1 MQQDTG
7 KCPGCDR
14 EGLTGQSCDE
24 KACAKR
30 GYRFIPKF
38 YWERAHADGHPD
50 PLIGELIGDFLV
62 VDIVGS
68 GGFGRV
74 FLALQS
80 PLFRLR
86 GALKVLEFPT
96 DNVMLAQAL
105 LEKFQGEAEALAD
118 LSHPNIVRL
127 MKYGMHNQ
135 RPYLVMELVDDAETL
150 RQEIYDRAI
159 KHKGF
164 SHAQV
169 KTILQQ
175 LLHGLQAAHA
185 RNIIH
190 RDIKPENVMLQRVA
204 GNPLHVRILDFG
216 TAKFV
221 ENRADT
227 KWPLGSPSYM
237 APEQVRLKNIGPWSD
252 LYAVGVMCFELLT
265 GKRPFPGATENEI
278 VARKLDESF
287 DPFISI
293 SNFNFPIE
301 VIDFLKKSIARE
313 IPDRFQDAGEF
324 LEAMDVAF
332 AHLAENPGLNG
343 HSGAE
348 LTALIDSRDIL
359 SSEVFEAETRAQD
372 STPPALPAE
381 SPENTK
387 EKKSRLIPALL
398 GLGALGAMGLGA
410 FWASQQSTP
419 EAPPGLPV
427 VAVPMVD
434 AGTPVNDVGTDARLL
449 VQNDAQNDSGILF
462 LSDAGDAADAADAGE
477 VIFVPTLGVAL
488 GKYHTC
494 VMTQGQVRCWGANF
508 DGELGLGTHTAFG
521 DKKPAF
527 SAPFVKLGF
536 DAKYV
541 SAAGDRNAS
550 FTCVISTEGE
560 LKCFGSNMFGQLG
573 LGHTN
578 KVTDVPTKQPA
589 ISLGG
594 PVRQVA
600 TAASQFASHA
610 CALLEDSTVRCWGN
624 NRYGQLGLGHTTSVG
639 DDELPSTVPP
649 VVLTG
654 PAKRIFAGKYHNCAI
669 LDDDSVTCWGWN
681 DKGQL
686 GLGNRDSIGDD
697 ELPTQAGVIP
707 GLKAKTLA
715 LGRLHSC
722 ALVDDGNVKC
732 WGWNGKGQLGHASK
746 DDLGDNETIES
757 IPNVDLG
764 GRAVGLS
771 AGDNH
776 TCALLDTGNVRC
788 WGENNFGQLGYSH
801 TRDVGD
807 DETPATAGDVYIG
820 EPVLAIYSGS
830 YHNCALLADER
841 IRCWGLNKFG
851 QLGYGDTND
860 IGDNETPA
868 GAGDVPYLK
877 KEKTK

>member
-1 MQQDTG
+1 MSDDTG

-14 EGLTGQSCDE
+14 EGLTGLSCDE

-30 GYRFIPKF
+30 GYRFIPIT
-38 YWERAHADGHPD
+38 YWKRAHAEGRPD

-127 MKYGMHNQ
+127 MKYGMHNN

-150 RQEIYDRAI
+150 RQEIYDRAVR
-159 KHKGF
+159 HKGF
-164 SHAQV
+164 THAQV

-278 VARKLDESF
+278 VARKLDEGF
-287 DPFISI
+287 DPFVSI
-293 SNFNFPIE
+293 TNFNFPIE
-301 VIDFLKKSIARE
+301 LVDFLKKSIARE

-324 LEAMDVAF
+324 LEAMDAAF
-332 AHLAENPGLNG
+332 ALLAENPGMTG

-348 LTALIDSRDIL
+348 LTALIDSGDIL
-359 SSEVFEAETRAQD
+359 SSEVFEAETRAHE
-372 STPPALPAE
+372 SEPPALPSE
-381 SPENTK
+381 STESS
-387 EKKSRLIPALL
+387 ESKKSRTIAPLLALTSIVAVAATVVWL
-398 GLGALGAMGLGA
+398 VQN
-410 FWASQQSTP
+410 ASQDDSPNVDTAMKVA
-419 EAPPGLPV
+419 EVTRSEVMIAAPI
-427 VAVPMVD
+427 D
-434 AGTPVNDVGTDARLL
+434 AGTAVLA
-449 VQNDAQNDSGILF
+449 DAQTDRSALMDFGQDTAGDSGL
-462 LSDAGDAADAADAGE
+462 AA
-477 VIFVPTLGVAL
+477 PLPAL
-488 GKYHTC
+488 MISVGKYHTC
-494 VMTQGQVRCWGANF
+494 VVTQGQVRCWGANF
-508 DGELGLGTHTAFG
+508 DGELGIGNRTSFG
-521 DKKPAF
+521 DKKAA
-527 SAPFVKLGF
+527 SDAPFVKLGF
-536 DAKYV
+536 EAQSV
-541 SAAGDRNAS
+541 AAVGDRNAS
-550 FTCVISTEGE
+550 FTCVVSTEGA
-560 LKCFGSNMFGQLG
+560 LKCFGANTFGQLG
-573 LGHTN
+573 LGHTES
-578 KVTDVPTKQPA
+578 VTEIPENQPP

-594 PVRQVA
+594 TVKQVA
-600 TAASQFASHA
+600 AAASQYASHA
-610 CALLEDSTVRCWGN
+610 CALLDDSTVRCWGN
-624 NRYGQLGLGHTTSVG
+624 NRYGQLGLGHTTTVG
-639 DDELPSTVPP
+639 DDELPSTVPS
-649 VVLTG
+649 VVLSSG
-654 PAKRIFAGKYHNCAI
+654 AKRIYAGKYHNCAI

-686 GLGNRDSIGDD
+686 GLGNRVSIGDD
-697 ELPTQAGVIP
+697 ELPTTAGIIP
-707 GLKAKTLA
+707 DFKAKALA
-715 LGRLHSC
+715 LGKLHSC
-722 ALVDDGNVKC
+722 ALLDDGNVKC
-732 WGWNGKGQLGHASK
+732 WGWNGKGQLGYGSK
-746 DDLGDNETIES
+746 DDLGDNEPVVS
-757 IPNVDLG
+757 IPNVELG
-764 GRAVGLS
+764 GIAVGLS

-776 TCALLDTGNVRC
+776 TCALLDTGKVRC

-801 TRDVGD
+801 TRDIGD

-820 EPVLAIYSGS
+820 EPALALFSGS
-830 YHNCALLADER
+830 YHNCVLLSDER

-851 QLGYGDTND
+851 QLGYGNTND

-877 KEKTK
+877 DHKK